1 MHYNVCMKPITINVS
16 ERVYRQFQAYARAH
30 ERSTSELIRE
40 AMQSYLAHN
49 LQRRTSLQDLKPL
62 SLGRVLRD
70 PSTRGDLLEEMAGDH
85 RS

>member
-1 MHYNVCMKPITINVS
+1 MKAVTINLD
-16 ERVYRQFQAYARAH
+16 ERAYRQFQAYARAH

-62 SLGRVLRD
+62 SLGRVLRNIT
-70 PSTRGDLLEEMAGDH
+70 TRGDLLEEMTGDH
-85 RS
+85 RT